1 VALLVAGC
9 LALVGLAVAGQASVP
24 KGLQFVQVGHWV
36 YNDTAQSAFHVD
48 GATSQV
54 DARANVP
61 GAAPGSQVV
70 QGDNSGYVVE
80 RTRITEFDKAT
91 LSVEN
96 TTTPPAP
103 ETPVVLEVV
112 GGPYLVYRNAGQ
124 VVRLGDPTAAVPA
137 GGPLSRPV
145 ATTEGTVWV
154 HRIDNGSICELPKGA
169 AVLSCPAQLPPGHG
183 GALALVDDRPVVLDT
198 TADSLHTVGK
208 DGLGEA
214 SAIGIKLLPAAQV
227 ANNAVDGRLAVA
239 DPERNQLHLIDTGGL
254 GKDGPA
260 VKPISVE
267 LPKSGRFGGPVATS
281 HDIALVDETRQ
292 EVLTYDS
299 NGSLKSTKKVPG
311 AEPPRL
317 SRGEDNRVYVD
328 SSTGS
333 HVLVVNGEDGSVVD
347 VDVDKAANSQTAGA
361 PSSAPEPP
369 PAGPPAAEAPAN
381 PQAKAAAPPP
391 PPVAEATPPGA
402 PRNVSA
408 TAGDGSAKVSW
419 RPAADNGARI
429 TGYRLS
435 WPGGST
441 RVGGSARSATVSGLA
456 NGTSYVITVVAENSA
471 GRGAAVSAKA
481 VVPRK
486 KVTTPSVPSVP
497 SGPPTVSITSVRSTN
512 TGLTVS
518 VSANGKGAPATCQAD
533 FMGGKSP
540 SKSCSGATN
549 LTITNIA
556 WFGAITVT
564 ATIKTAGGTGSDSW
578 TGTPQIS
585 GGYGLLWLGPIALLG
600 TRRGKEKGLL

>member
-1 VALLVAGC
+1 MFHRRGTGGGDADRRVDPGFGPTRRPAR
-9 LALVGLAVAGQASVP
+9 
-24 KGLQFVQVGHWV
+24 GHG
-36 YNDTAQSAFHVD
+36 YGHC
-48 GATSQV
+48 
-54 DARANVP
+54 R
-61 GAAPGSQVV
+61 PGSGGEQPVRKLC
-70 QGDNSGYVVE
+70 GHHGGEFRPAVE
-80 RTRITEFDKAT
+80 PEGRLRDRAAVPE
-91 LSVEN
+91 
-96 TTTPPAP
+96 TPVLPAP

-183 GALALVDDRPVVLDT
+183 GAMALVDDRPVVLDT
-198 TADSLHTVGK
+198 TADTLHTVGK

-214 SAIGIKLLPAAQV
+214 SAIGIKLLPTAQV

-254 GKDGPA
+254 GKEGPA

-281 HDIALVDETRQ
+281 HVIALVDETRQ

-347 VDVDKAANSQTAGA
+347 VDVDKAASSQTAGA

-369 PAGPPAAEAPAN
+369 AGTGPPETPADT
-381 PQAKAAAPPP
+381 QAKAAAPPS

-497 SGPPTVSITSVRSTN
+497 SGPPTVSITSVRGTT
-512 TGLTVS
+512 TGLIVS
-518 VSANGKGAPATCQAD
+518 LNANGKGASATCQAD
-533 FMGGKSP
+533 FLGGKSK
-540 SKSCSGATN
+540 STSCSGATN
-549 LTITNIA
+549 LTITNIIWA
-556 WFGAITVT
+556 GTITVT
-564 ATIKTAGGTGSDSW
+564 ATIKTDGGTGSDSW
-578 TGTPQIS
+578 TGVPQTSS
-585 GGYGLLWLGPIALLG
+585 GGGGSGSAPGGSGLVWLGPIALLG